1 MFRIER
7 PLAEPLR
14 VMRQTFLR
22 TLVPPPP
29 WPRRRSWAVSTMDC
43 RPSTSAPVVSSNIL
57 FTSFR
62 VGLPE
67 AACSTPMLLVYS
79 LGRRSRTPEGS
90 PRMWRSPDTSA
101 RELDDRTGRVL
112 DHPFR
117 RTARRVPQLHLCP
130 ATPGPAPGTPLRES
144 SYPRCHAR

>member
-7 PLAEPLR
+7 PLTEPLS

-22 TLVPPPP
+22 MLVPPSWP
-29 WPRRRSWAVSTMDC
+29 PRRRSWAVSATDC
-43 RPSTSAPVVSSNIL
+43 RPRASAPVVSSNIL

-67 AACSTPMLLVYS
+67 AACSTPLLLVFS
-79 LGRRSRTPEGS
+79 LGGRSRIPAGS
-90 PRMWRSPDTSA
+90 PRMWQSPDTTA
-101 RELDDRTGRVL
+101 GGQDDRTGRDL
-112 DHPFR
+112 GHPLR

-130 ATPGPAPGTPLRES
+130 ATPGPGPRTLLRES
-144 SYPRCHAR
+144 